1 MMDRTKGKTIRIQV
15 LAAKDEA
22 GPGGRAV
29 GMARERIGE
38 IADIARGQGAEALVV
53 CPAPEEFASDGIE
66 LVIGARF
73 APELDED
80 AVFWR
85 ERRFAREI
93 FEALQVHVL
102 VLDLD
107 RSLDGFVKSIE
118 PMLEAPY
125 ERLPGRPGGDR
136 QGVF

>member
-1 MMDRTKGKTIRIQV
+1 MNRTEGKAIGIEV
-15 LAAKDEA
+15 LAAKDET

-29 GMARERIGE
+29 GMARERLGE

-53 CPAPEEFASDGIE
+53 CPAPEEFTSEGIE

-80 AVFWR
+80 TVFWR

-93 FEALQVHVL
+93 FEALRVHVL

-118 PMLEAPY
+118 PMLAGPY
-125 ERLPGRPGGDR
+125 EGKPDGPA
-136 QGVF
+136 GVRAGIF

>member
-1 MMDRTKGKTIRIQV
+1 MDRTEGKTIRIQV

-53 CPAPEEFASDGIE
+53 CPAPEEFTSEGIE

-80 AVFWR
+80 TVFWR
-85 ERRFAREI
+85 ERSLAREI
-93 FEALQVHVL
+93 FEALRFHAL

-107 RSLDGFVKSIE
+107 LSLDGFVKSIE
-118 PMLEAPY
+118 PMLAAPY
-125 ERLPGRPGGDR
+125 RGEPGGRGGRLPGIR
-136 QGVF
+136 